1 MSSSLT
7 REMSVGLDRQSTV
20 PPDDPRVQ
28 MSNPT
33 PPGPVGEQLSAKEG
47 AVTVPKTFRV
57 RELRLFADARETE
70 RVAHGRCLFVLV
82 QMNRNSTFKRFMS
95 GLPGWRE
102 GEPGE
107 RVQLGH
113 WDVYKTHTN
122 NAQYDSWPR
131 SCTNCLDNIWTY
143 YRRVC
148 TLLFAIATTAHSVH
162 QFIRRPACARQ
173 LISVCRRTSQRPSL
187 SGAA

>member
-1 MSSSLT
+1 MSLGWVGERGEGRCEMSSLT

-20 PPDDPRVQ
+20 PPDDPRVR
-28 MSNPT
+28 MDNPT
-33 PPGPVGEQLSAKEG
+33 PPGPVGEQLSAEQG

-57 RELRLFADARETE
+57 RELHLSIGASTRG
-70 RVAHGRCLFVLV
+70 RVAQGRCLFVLV

-95 GLPGWRE
+95 GMPGWRE
-102 GEPGE
+102 GRSGE
-107 RVQLGH
+107 RVELGH

-143 YRRVC
+143 YQRVC
-148 TLLFAIATTAHSVH
+148 TYPFHH
-162 QFIRRPACARQ
+162 RCGCAW
-173 LISVCRRTSQRPSL
+173 IHTSTCICMHVWAS
-187 SGAA
+187 

>member
-1 MSSSLT
+1 M
-7 REMSVGLDRQSTV
+7 D
-20 PPDDPRVQ
+20 
-28 MSNPT
+28 NPT
-33 PPGPVGEQLSAKEG
+33 PPGPIGDQLSAEQG

-57 RELRLFADARETE
+57 RELHLSIGASTREG
-70 RVAHGRCLFVLV
+70 VAHGRCLFVLV

-95 GLPGWRE
+95 GMPGWRE
-102 GEPGE
+102 GRSGE

-143 YRRVC
+143 YQRVC
-148 TLLFAIATTAHSVH
+148 TLSFL
-162 QFIRRPACARQ
+162 
-173 LISVCRRTSQRPSL
+173 PSL
-187 SGAA
+187 RLRILCMNSHVGLHVWGS